1 MPMPKP
7 LELKCIDGRCPP
19 NIDMV
24 KEIALTPLEKKA
36 IFFCLKNSIETLKER
51 LREEIPD

>member
-1 MPMPKP
+1 MPKP

-19 NIDMV
+19 NIDLV